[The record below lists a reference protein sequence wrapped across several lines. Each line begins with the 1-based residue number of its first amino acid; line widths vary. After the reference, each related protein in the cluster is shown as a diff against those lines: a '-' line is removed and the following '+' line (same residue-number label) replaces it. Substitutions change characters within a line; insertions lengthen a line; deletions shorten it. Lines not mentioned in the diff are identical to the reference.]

1 VVDTEAAIFLDP
13 IPDFITAS
21 GTASFAGGQASTTIH
36 PSDYLVASIMLCSPL
51 EVTVDSTVIDGGW
64 ESSDLD
70 LDTSIVEN
78 LIGARFHG
86 ILTNRLPVGVSAEI
100 LLGPDSASLYTN
112 PQVRLGPIVMNPGI
126 VGPDGRVT
134 EAVVSQV
141 VLDIDSTQLRVLE
154 NDTLWIGELL
164 TLLGAGDTTVRM
176 TASDS
181 LAIRGWLDVDVKVN
195 DNLWED

>member
-1 VVDTEAAIFLDP
+1 
-13 IPDFITAS
+13 
-21 GTASFAGGQASTTIH
+21 
-36 PSDYLVASIMLCSPL
+36 
-51 EVTVDSTVIDGGW
+51 STVVDGGW

-78 LIGARFHG
+78 LAAARFHA

-100 LLGPDSASLYTN
+100 LLGPDSVSLYDN
-112 PQVRLGPIVMNPGI
+112 PQVRLGPIVMSPGI

-134 EAVVSQV
+134 QAVVSQV
-141 VLDIDSTQLRVLE
+141 VLTIDSTQLRVLE
-154 NDTLWIGELL
+154 NDTLWMGELI
-164 TLLGAGDTTVRM
+164 TLLGAGDTTITL

-181 LAIRGWLDVDVKVN
+181 LTISSWLEVDVNVN